1 MMDKNKNAVSWLLA
15 LVLVLAGCGG
25 ESSDSPQASA
35 GASSEPEVG
44 DESSSETSEG
54 RQVAGQSMTL
64 GNRHSESRLV
74 DVYADDGRQ
83 WQNYERAPE
92 FTHSVTMAGQTI
104 TMSDGTQLFAKVT
117 LPGFSEDEAAP
128 GPFPVVL
135 TQTSYNTSLG
145 QYVPQIGG
153 ANEYLVKRGYAHVVV
168 DVRGTGNS
176 GGSWAA
182 FNEQEQQDYL
192 EVLNWVV
199 EQGWAQDRVGLE
211 GISYLGITS
220 VLTAQHNH
228 PAVKAAFPIVP
239 IGDGYRDIVFTG
251 GNVNATFIPLWLGM
265 VTGFGLIPAEMAA
278 VDPEAFLKALPERL
292 YGALA
297 GFQLPTV
304 VNALTGE
311 SETAYDT
318 DFWAVR
324 SPLEGADQIN
334 VPTFIVGGLFDL
346 FQRSEPLWFEQ
357 LSGRV
362 YTKLLIGPWDHLGA
376 AGVGFMGND
385 DEAKHDVPDLDTLRL
400 QWFDEFVMGLDTGVR
415 NQPDVTQFVL
425 GLDEYDTTS
434 HWPHPDMQAERFYL
448 SPDEG
453 LSRVGRMQSQAPD
466 DAGTEMVLQHLLNG
480 VCSSSLDQWTA
491 GLGGM
496 LPLPCEQD
504 NTFSEIAAAKYELQA
519 GEDGLYL
526 NGPMQADLWVST
538 TANDVQVSVRL
549 DIVNPDGTTTPITNG
564 LITAGMNSVDET
576 RSRFVNGEMIQPWH
590 TFSQEDTQPYESG
603 EVRKVSVEIFPSSA
617 FVPQGSSLR
626 VSVNTSN
633 IAQGLPPLLTAL
645 DSLLGV
651 MTLHTGPETPS
662 SVVLPVV
669 PSAKLDA
676 MRAP

>member
-1 MMDKNKNAVSWLLA
+1 MIVKHKHLMPWMLSLM
-15 LVLVLAGCGG
+15 LVLSGCGG
-25 ESSDSPQASA
+25 ESSDSSEDGAGSSA
-35 GASSEPEVG
+35 GSEIS
-44 DESSSETSEG
+44 DESASDTLDS
-54 RQVAGQSMTL
+54 RKVVGQSMTL
-64 GNRHSESRLV
+64 GNRQSESRLV

-83 WQNYERAPE
+83 WQPYDRAPE
-92 FTHSVTMAGQTI
+92 FTHAVASEGQTI
-104 TMSDGTQLFAKVT
+104 TLSDGTQLFAKVT
-117 LPGFSEDEAAP
+117 LPGFGEGEAAD

-135 TQTSYNTSLG
+135 TQTSYNTSFG

-153 ANEYLVKRGYAHVVV
+153 ANEFLVKRGYAHVVV

-182 FNEQEQQDYL
+182 FDEREQQDYL

-199 EQGWAQDRVGLE
+199 AQDWAQDRIGLE

-265 VTGFGLIPAEMAA
+265 VTGFGIIPAEMAA
-278 VDPEAFLKALPERL
+278 VDPEAFLKAIPERIV
-292 YGALA
+292 GALT
-297 GFQLPTV
+297 GFQVPTI
-304 VNALTGE
+304 VNALTGVP
-311 SETAYDT
+311 ETAYDG
-318 DFWAVR
+318 DFWAIR
-324 SPLEGADQIN
+324 SPLEGADKIN

-357 LSGRV
+357 LNGRV
-362 YTKLLIGPWDHLGA
+362 DTKLLIGPWDHVGA
-376 AGVGFMGND
+376 AGVGFLSGG
-385 DEAKHDVPDLDTLRL
+385 EADQHGVPDLDTLRL
-400 QWFDEFVMGLDTGVR
+400 QWFDEYVMGLDTGVQ
-415 NQPDVTQFVL
+415 NQPDVTQYVL

-434 HWPHPDMQAERFYL
+434 HWPHPDMKAERYYL
-448 SPDEG
+448 SPAEG
-453 LSRVGRMQSQAPD
+453 FARIGQMQPEAPE
-466 DAGTEMVLQHLLNG
+466 DAGTALVAQHPLNG
-480 VCSSSLDQWTA
+480 LCSSSLDQWTA

-496 LPLPCEQD
+496 LPLPCVQD
-504 NTFSEIAAAKYELQA
+504 NSLAELAAAKYELQA

-538 TANDVQVSVRL
+538 TAQDVQVSVRL
-549 DIVNPDGTTTPITNG
+549 DIVNPNGTTTPVTNG
-564 LITAGMNSVDET
+564 LMTAGLNSVDET

-590 TFSQEDTQPYESG
+590 TFRLDDVQPYESG
-603 EVRKVSVEIFPSSA
+603 EVRKVSVEIFASSA
-617 FVPQGSSLR
+617 YVPPGSSLR

-633 IAQGLPPLLTAL
+633 VAQGLPPLLTAL
-645 DSLLGV
+645 NSLLGV

-676 MRAP
+676 MQAR